1 MMYGPSEKEWRM
13 FTRIAVAAILLAGI
27 GIGLLIA
34 WVVP

>member
-1 MMYGPSEKEWRM
+1 MWGPSEQEWRW
-13 FTRIAVAAILLAGI
+13 FIRIAVAAILSAGI